1 MGCWR
6 ERHFKNKPR
15 HCNYLKKWGNCSSF
29 RHKFPICIIDKE
41 GTEHFYHL
49 GWTFRSGVL
58 SLIQFVPALHQF
70 NDDRPAE
77 VHQLETSH
85 IGTAMH
91 EPLQRYVLKALRKKR
106 ETEERDDSKHPKL
119 VTARGGSGRQNHSIE
134 CANLCWNIILHLLR
148 QFTRLFIALIN
159 VECNSRQPREWLHA
173 EWHSAVKWSWRGI
186 HLGAGHRQS

>member
-119 VTARGGSGRQNHSIE
+119 VTARGGEWTTEPFNRMCEPLLKYHTPHTSTVYP
-134 CANLCWNIILHLLR
+134 IIY
-148 QFTRLFIALIN
+148 
-159 VECNSRQPREWLHA
+159 SPD
-173 EWHSAVKWSWRGI
+173 
-186 HLGAGHRQS
+186 